1 MKKNILAACISL
13 ILFTA
18 FVGCNNGF
26 SGTKPPLGGTGNTAQ
41 FIPDDIDE
49 KKFSDMS
56 PSDKA
61 EIQSLYGCYW
71 PDGGKIQ
78 CAEIGDN
85 KLVVYSI
92 IMSSGYENI
101 RWAKVSDM
109 WVCCSYLKTD
119 SDYDPKNRKVIFKFI
134 KDGGNFVLRQY
145 IVPMGTEEGPF
156 KKGKDVEKIEEGGE
170 DWYVYDNGHPKMKK
184 PIVR

>member
-1 MKKNILAACISL
+1 MKKKLLAACISL
-13 ILFTA
+13 ILFTVFA
-18 FVGCNNGF
+18 GCNNNP
-26 SGTKPPLGGTGNTAQ
+26 SADKTDDIVVPQ

-49 KKFSDMS
+49 KKLSDIS

-71 PDGGKIQ
+71 PGGEKIQ

-134 KDGGNFVLRQY
+134 KDGGNLVLRQY
-145 IVPMGTEEGPF
+145 IVPMGTEAGPF

-184 PIVR
+184 PIAL

>member
-1 MKKNILAACISL
+1 MKKKLLAACISL
-13 ILFTA
+13 ILFTVFA
-18 FVGCNNGF
+18 GCNNNP
-26 SGTKPPLGGTGNTAQ
+26 SADKTDDIVVPQ
-41 FIPDDIDE
+41 FIPDDIGE
-49 KKFSDMS
+49 KKLSDMS

-71 PDGGKIQ
+71 PGGEKIQ

-85 KLVVYSI
+85 TLVVYSI
-92 IMSSGYENI
+92 AMSSSYENV
-101 RWAKVSDM
+101 RWGKVSDM

-119 SDYDPKNRKVIFKFI
+119 SDFGPKNRKVIFKFI

-145 IVPMGTEEGPF
+145 VVPMGAEAGPF
-156 KKGKDVEKIEEGGE
+156 KKGKNVEKIEEGVE

-184 PIVR
+184 PITR